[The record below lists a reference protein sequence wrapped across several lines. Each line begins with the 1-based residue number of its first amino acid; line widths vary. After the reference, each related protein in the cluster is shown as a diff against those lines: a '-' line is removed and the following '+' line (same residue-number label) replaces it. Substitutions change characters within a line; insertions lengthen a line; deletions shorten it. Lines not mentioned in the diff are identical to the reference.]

1 MSIIK
6 SKLAKIVAILGLAG
20 IVTAGA
26 SVANAGNYG
35 VDLQFGN
42 GAGIYFSGNGGHNR
56 HHRNHYRHGGGSYY
70 GSYNQHRYSQPRRK
84 KHHRQYRN
92 QRRHQVC
99 GPRRAVNKAYR
110 LGLNNPQIKR
120 IKDHRIVVVGYQYGY
135 RTKMVFK
142 RYSNCRLIKTVNF
155 NW

>member
-1 MSIIK
+1 MSVLT
-6 SKLAKIVAILGLAG
+6 SKPAKIVAILGLAG
-20 IVTAGA
+20 IVSSGA
-26 SVANAGNYG
+26 SIANAGNYG
-35 VDLQFGN
+35 VDLHLGN
-42 GAGIYFSGNGGHNR
+42 GAGIYFSGNGGHNKHR
-56 HHRNHYRHGGGSYY
+56 RNHYRHGGGSYY
-70 GSYNQHRYSQPRRK
+70 NPYNQPHYNQPHRK
-84 KHHRQYRN
+84 KHRKYRN

-120 IKDHRIVVVGYQYGY
+120 IKEQRIVVVGYQYGY